1 VRYILAAVSLVISL
15 VLLGLGIGQRTIWA
29 PPESIVSQLD
39 TATDSQILV
48 IPGTTMNAHDGR
60 QSVVVTGDG
69 PITAVVGREH
79 DVLGWVGESAHA
91 VAGIDESNALT
102 LTEQSGSSDALPQL
116 AGSDMW
122 IEEHTGEGE
131 VRFSIDLPV
140 GYAIAIAGEPGTAA
154 PADVRVEWPFD
165 AKTPL
170 FGPLITAG
178 LVFLALALVLFLLAL
193 RRHRRRRGPQRR
205 SHRELSRAER
215 RALARDAREGTPRGA
230 VGPAQGALEAPT
242 ADQASTDAPDAATA
256 DAAHAP
262 DGSEAPADDTSA
274 SDAATHEPQTH
285 EPQTDATTDRSRG
298 TAERTAAP
306 TGRRRFGMIALP
318 IVAVVALTGCGPQYW
333 PSGPSTPAATEEP
346 TPTSLEDT
354 LPPVALTE
362 NQFDRVLEQT
372 RAVTAAADEARDL
385 EQVSTRVGGAVLD
398 ARTTNYEVRGL
409 NGDVEPLPGIPDGD
423 VQLILPQQTEVWPRT
438 VMAVVAWQD
447 EARAQSALVFEQAD
461 ARADYRLVYQTTL
474 ASGVQLPAVASP
486 TIGAASLPGDTPL
499 LQRRPTEIT
508 DAYADLLLRGDASE
522 FAAWFR
528 EDGDTLRAD
537 LGRAA
542 KDELIQRPEFALS
555 VLEWGAAGDAPA
567 PLMLVT
573 NEGGA
578 LLATSFNETVRV
590 TPKEEGVEISTSGAA
605 ASLAG
610 VQETTAGIETTY
622 QIQVLFA
629 VPPADAPEGTQIQ
642 VVGYSQALLDANEV
656 GQ

>member
-1 VRYILAAVSLVISL
+1 MSLVISL

-29 PPESIVSQLD
+29 PPETIVSQLD
-39 TATDSQILV
+39 QATDAQILV
-48 IPGTTMNAHDGR
+48 IPGATMNAHDGR
-60 QSVVVTGDG
+60 QAVVITGEG
-69 PITAVVGREH
+69 EITAVVGREH
-79 DVLGWVGESAHA
+79 DVAGWVGESAHA
-91 VAGIDESNALT
+91 VAQIAEDDALT
-102 LTEQSGSSDALPQL
+102 LDEQPGDAEELPSL

-122 IEEHTGEGE
+122 IEEHTGDGE

-140 GYAIAIAGEPGTAA
+140 GYTIAIAGEPGTAA

-193 RRHRRRRGPQRR
+193 RSHRRRRGPQRR

-215 RALARDAREGTPRGA
+215 RALAREAREGTPRPRGA
-230 VGPAQGALEAPT
+230 ALPAAGQGAIEAPADAS
-242 ADQASTDAPDAATA
+242 ADQAAPAASDGPEAPQDAPDAPAE
-256 DAAHAP
+256 
-262 DGSEAPADDTSA
+262 EASGR
-274 SDAATHEPQTH
+274 E
-285 EPQTDATTDRSRG
+285 RG
-298 TAERTAAP
+298 TAERTALP
-306 TGRRRFGMIALP
+306 SGRRRFGLIALP

-333 PSGPSTPAATEEP
+333 PSAPTTPAATEEP

-362 NQFDRVLEQT
+362 NQFERVLEDT
-372 RAVTAAADEARDL
+372 RAVTAAADEERNVR
-385 EQVSTRVGGAVLD
+385 QVSQRVGGAALS
-398 ARTTNYEVRGL
+398 ARWTNYDVRGL
-409 NGDVEPLPGIPDGD
+409 NGEVQPLQGIPDGD
-423 VQLILPQQTEVWPRT
+423 VQLMLPQQTEVWPRT
-438 VMAVVAWQD
+438 VMAVVGWED
-447 EARAQSALVFEQAD
+447 PARAQSALVFEQED
-461 ARADYRLVYQTTL
+461 ARSPYRLVYQTTL

-486 TIGAASLPGDTPL
+486 TIGAASLPLDTPL
-499 LQRRPTEIT
+499 LQRQPTEIT
-508 DAYADLLLRGDASE
+508 DAYADVLLNGDASE
-522 FAAWFR
+522 FASWFR

-555 VLEWGAAGDAPA
+555 TLEWSAAGDDPA
-567 PLMLVT
+567 PRMLVT

-578 LLATSFNETVRV
+578 LLATSFTETVRV

-610 VQETTAGIETTY
+610 VDETTSGIETTY

>member
-1 VRYILAAVSLVISL
+1 MRYILAAVSLVISL

-60 QSVVVTGDG
+60 QSVVITGDG
-69 PITAVVGREH
+69 PITAVVGRDH

-91 VAGIDESNALT
+91 VAGIDESDALT
-102 LTEQSGSSDALPQL
+102 LTEQSGSSDAVPQL

-122 IEEHTGEGE
+122 IEEHAGEGE
-131 VRFSIDLPV
+131 VSFSIDLPV
-140 GYAIAIAGEPGTAA
+140 GYSIAIAGEPGTAA

-230 VGPAQGALEAPT
+230 VGPAQGALEAPS
-242 ADQASTDAPDAATA
+242 ADQAPTDVPDAVTTPDAA
-256 DAAHAP
+256 DAP
-262 DGSEAPADDTSA
+262 DGSEAPAD
-274 SDAATHEPQTH
+274 
-285 EPQTDATTDRSRG
+285 DATTDRSRG

-362 NQFDRVLEQT
+362 NQFDRVLEET
-372 RAVTAAADEARDL
+372 RTVTAAADEARDL

-409 NGDVEPLPGIPDGD
+409 NGEVEPLPGIPDGD

-461 ARADYRLVYQTTL
+461 ARSDYRLVYQTTL

>member
-1 VRYILAAVSLVISL
+1 MSLVISL

-39 TATDSQILV
+39 TATDSQLLV
-48 IPGTTMNAHDGR
+48 IPGTTMNTHDGR
-60 QSVVVTGDG
+60 QSVVITGDG
-69 PITAVVGREH
+69 PITAVVGRDH

-91 VAGIDESNALT
+91 VAGIDESDALT

-122 IEEHTGEGE
+122 IEEHAGEGE
-131 VRFSIDLPV
+131 VSFSIDLPV
-140 GYAIAIAGEPGTAA
+140 GYSIAIAGEPGTAA

-205 SHRELSRAER
+205 SHRELSRAGR

-230 VGPAQGALEAPT
+230 VGPAQGALEAPS
-242 ADQASTDAPDAATA
+242 AEQAPTDVPDAVTTPDAA
-256 DAAHAP
+256 DAP
-262 DGSEAPADDTSA
+262 DGSEAPAD
-274 SDAATHEPQTH
+274 
-285 EPQTDATTDRSRG
+285 DATTDRSRG

-362 NQFDRVLEQT
+362 NQFDRVLEET
-372 RAVTAAADEARDL
+372 RTVTAAADEARDL

-409 NGDVEPLPGIPDGD
+409 NGEVEPLPGIPDGD

-461 ARADYRLVYQTTL
+461 ARSDYRLVYQTTL

>member
-1 VRYILAAVSLVISL
+1 MRYILAAVSLVISL

-39 TATDSQILV
+39 TATDAQIIV

-60 QSVVVTGDG
+60 QSVVVSGDG
-69 PITAVVGREH
+69 PITAVVGRDH

-91 VAGIDESNALT
+91 VAGIDEADALT
-102 LTEQSGSSDALPQL
+102 LAEEPGSSDALPQL

-122 IEEHTGEGE
+122 IEEHVGDGE

-140 GYAIAIAGEPGTAA
+140 GYSIAIAGEPGTAA

-193 RRHRRRRGPQRR
+193 RSHRRRRGPQRR
-205 SHRELSRAER
+205 SHRDLSRAER
-215 RALARDAREGTPRGA
+215 RALAREARAGTPRP
-230 VGPAQGALEAPT
+230 VVEPSTPGALEAPAAY
-242 ADQASTDAPDAATA
+242 ADAQPTDGTDAATEETA
-256 DAAHAP
+256 GPDAPPH
-262 DGSEAPADDTSA
+262 
-274 SDAATHEPQTH
+274 
-285 EPQTDATTDRSRG
+285 DATTDRSRG
-298 TAERTAAP
+298 TADRIATPRA
-306 TGRRRFGMIALP
+306 RHRFGLIALP

-333 PSGPSTPAATEEP
+333 PSGPTTPAATAEP

-362 NQFDRVLEQT
+362 NQFARVLEDT

-385 EQVSTRVGGAVLD
+385 EQVSARVGGAVLA
-398 ARTTNYEVRGL
+398 ARTTDYEVRGL
-409 NGDVEPLPGIPDGD
+409 NGEVQPLPGIPDGD
-423 VQLILPQQTEVWPRT
+423 VQLFLPQQTEVWPRT

-461 ARADYRLVYQTTL
+461 ARSDYRLVYQTTL

-499 LQRRPTEIT
+499 LQRRPAEIT
-508 DAYADLLLRGDASE
+508 DAYADLLLQGDASE
-522 FAAWFR
+522 FAAWFQ
-528 EDGDTLRAD
+528 EEGDTLRAD

-542 KDELIQRPEFALS
+542 KDELTQRPEFALS
-555 VLEWGAAGDAPA
+555 TLEWSATGDEAA

-578 LLATSFNETVRV
+578 LLATSFDETVRV

>member
-1 VRYILAAVSLVISL
+1 MRYILAAVSLVISL

-29 PPESIVSQLD
+29 PPETIVSQLEQ
-39 TATDSQILV
+39 ATDAPILV

-60 QSVVVTGDG
+60 QSVVVTGEG
-69 PITAVVGREH
+69 EITAVVGREH
-79 DVLGWVGESAHA
+79 DVDGWVGESMHA
-91 VAGIDESNALT
+91 IAQVAEDDALV
-102 LTEQSGSSDALPQL
+102 LDEQSGSTDELPRL
-116 AGSDMW
+116 ADSDMW
-122 IEEHTGEGE
+122 IEQHTGDGE
-131 VRFSIDLPV
+131 VRFSIDLPI

-170 FGPLITAG
+170 FGPLMTAG

-193 RRHRRRRGPQRR
+193 RSHRRRRGPQRR

-215 RALARDAREGTPRGA
+215 RAMIRDAREGSVRPRGEA
-230 VGPAQGALEAPT
+230 LLPAGQGAIEAP
-242 ADQASTDAPDAATA
+242 AEA
-256 DAAHAP
+256 DAASTTAIEP
-262 DGSEAPADDTSA
+262 DIESGADASGAPADDVRDA
-274 SDAATHEPQTH
+274 SDAPSTPDAP
-285 EPQTDATTDRSRG
+285 TDETAGRDRG
-298 TAERTAAP
+298 TAERSATPA
-306 TGRRRFGMIALP
+306 RRGRFGLIALP

-333 PSGPSTPAATEEP
+333 PSAPSTPPATEEP

-362 NQFDRVLEQT
+362 NQFERVLEDT
-372 RAVTAAADEARDL
+372 RAVTAEADEARDI
-385 EQVSTRVGGAVLD
+385 EQVSQRVGGAALS
-398 ARTTNYEVRGL
+398 ARSTNYEVRGL
-409 NGDVEPLPGIPDGD
+409 NGEVEALPGIPDGE
-423 VQLILPQQTEVWPRT
+423 VQLMLPQQTEVWPRT
-438 VMAVVAWQD
+438 VMAVVGWED
-447 EARAQSALVFEQAD
+447 PARAQSALVFEQED

-499 LQRRPTEIT
+499 LQRQPTEIT
-508 DAYADLLLRGDASE
+508 AAYADVLLNGDASE
-522 FAAWFR
+522 FASWFR

-555 VLEWGAAGDAPA
+555 TLEWTAAEDDPA
-567 PLMLVT
+567 PRMLVT

-578 LLATSFNETVRV
+578 LLATSFTETVRV

-610 VQETTAGIETTY
+610 VNETTSGIETTY

>member
-1 VRYILAAVSLVISL
+1 MRYILAAVSLVISL

-29 PPESIVSQLD
+29 PPETIVSQLEQ
-39 TATDSQILV
+39 ATDAQVLV

-60 QSVVVTGDG
+60 QSVVVSGEG
-69 PITAVVGREH
+69 EITAVVGREH
-79 DVLGWVGESAHA
+79 DVAGWVGESAHA
-91 VAGIDESNALT
+91 IAQVAEDGALT
-102 LTEQSGSSDALPQL
+102 LDEQRGEADELPRL

-122 IEEHTGEGE
+122 IEEHIGDGE
-131 VRFSIDLPV
+131 VRFSIDLPT
-140 GYAIAIAGEPGTAA
+140 GYTIAIAGEPGTAA

-193 RRHRRRRGPQRR
+193 RSHRRRRGPQRR
-205 SHRELSRAER
+205 SHRELTRAER
-215 RALARDAREGTPRGA
+215 RALVRDAREGSVRPRA
-230 VGPAQGALEAPT
+230 EALLPAGQGAIEAPVEADAT
-242 ADQASTDAPDAATA
+242 AEPDAAAATGASADQDGTDAAEQGDASAAPDAPTEE
-256 DAAHAP
+256 
-262 DGSEAPADDTSA
+262 SSTRE
-274 SDAATHEPQTH
+274 
-285 EPQTDATTDRSRG
+285 RG
-298 TAERTAAP
+298 TAERTAVSAP
-306 TGRRRFGMIALP
+306 RRRFGLIALP

-333 PSGPSTPAATEEP
+333 PSAPTTQAATEEP

-362 NQFDRVLEQT
+362 NQFERVLEDT
-372 RAVTAAADEARDL
+372 RAVTTAADEARDID
-385 EQVSTRVGGAVLD
+385 QVSQRVAGAALE
-398 ARTTNYEVRGL
+398 ARSTNYEVRGL

-423 VQLILPQQTEVWPRT
+423 VQLMLPQQTEVWPRT
-438 VMAVVAWQD
+438 VMAVIGWQD
-447 EARAQSALVFEQAD
+447 PARAQSALVFEQED
-461 ARADYRLVYQTTL
+461 ARAEYRLIYQTTL

-499 LQRRPTEIT
+499 LQRQPTEIT
-508 DAYADLLLRGDASE
+508 AAYADVLLNGDESE
-522 FAAWFR
+522 FASWFR

-542 KDELIQRPEFALS
+542 KDELTQRPEFALS
-555 VLEWGAAGDAPA
+555 TLEWGASEDDPE
-567 PLMLVT
+567 PRMLVT

-578 LLATSFNETVRV
+578 LLATSFTETVRV

-610 VQETTAGIETTY
+610 VDETTSGIETTY

-642 VVGYSQALLDANEV
+642 VVGYSQALLGANEV